1 MTAYKLLLLLMA
13 AGIASAAWAG
23 KVSILRDE
31 WGVPHIFADRMPA
44 ACYGLGWAQAEDRL
58 EQLLRNYRFSA
69 GTMAEAFGSDW
80 VDHDWRRR
88 LVGQQYV
95 CKARY
100 KDVPAD
106 VRAAIEAFQAGIK
119 AYMAQHPDEVPAWA
133 PEIEPWMVPA
143 LGREIIFNWPVGQA
157 EDELGRRGEV
167 DFEFSS
173 NQWAVAP
180 QRTEPGCAFFCIDPH
195 IPWDGIFR
203 FYEFRLHAGDVHQSG
218 FGPLGAP
225 TLGLGHNDRLGWACT
240 TGGPDTTDVYVEQI
254 NPENPLQYRYDG
266 EWREMTTRDV
276 TINVAGGEPVTRT
289 VESTHHGPVML
300 REGNRAYTMAC
311 PYLDQVDLVTQ
322 LYRMGT
328 ARNLGEFKAA
338 IGMLQLME
346 QNTMYADV
354 KGNIFYCRTGRVPV
368 RPEGFD
374 FSKPV
379 PGNTSRSE
387 WQGLHDMAD
396 LVQLENPERGY
407 MQNCNIGPDTML
419 VDCPIRPK
427 DYPAYIYNAPPGQ
440 SNSRGRRAVELLE
453 AANKLTLKQA
463 LAIAVDTHAE
473 GAEEWQRAMADAAE
487 GFSEEELG
495 NAAGLREALTA
506 LAEWD
511 GLLEVNA
518 IGGPF
523 YRALREMAREVE
535 PRPDN
540 ERIMQGKPLPDDQE
554 ASLREAA
561 VKAAEYLNEKFGK
574 TVLPWGDIHRVK
586 RGDRSWPA
594 AGGDSG
600 GGSTL
605 RAVGT
610 SQGEDGVLYGRSGQS
625 WTQLVIFK
633 PGAVRSYSATPYGQS
648 DRPDSPHYTDQ
659 AEQLYSQKK
668 LKDTYFMPGRV
679 KGHVESRTEL
689 EWEG

>member
-1 MTAYKLLLLLMA
+1 MTECKVLVLLTAMA
-13 AGIASAAWAG
+13 IASAAWAE

-31 WGVPHIFADRMPA
+31 WGVPHIFADSMSA

-58 EQLLRNYRFSA
+58 EQLLQNYRFST
-69 GTMAEAFGSDW
+69 GTMAEAFGEDW

-95 CKARY
+95 CEARY

-106 VRAAIEAFQAGIK
+106 VRAAIEAFQAGIR
-119 AYMAQHPDEVPAWA
+119 AYMEQHPDEVPEWA

-180 QRTEPGCAFFCIDPH
+180 KRTEPGCAFFCIDPH

-203 FYEFRLHAGDVHQSG
+203 FYEFRLHAGDVHLSG

-254 NPENPLQYRYDG
+254 NPENPRQYRYDG
-266 EWREMTTRDV
+266 QWREMTTRDV
-276 TINVAGGEPVTRT
+276 TINVAGGDPVRRT
-289 VESTHHGPVML
+289 LESTHHGPVML

-354 KGNIFYCRTGRVPV
+354 EGNIFYCRTGRVPM

-387 WQGLHDMAD
+387 WRGLHDMAD

-419 VDCPIRPK
+419 VDCPIRPE
-427 DYPAYIYNAPPGQ
+427 DYPGYIYNAPPGQ

-453 AANKLTLKQA
+453 AANKLTVEQA

-495 NAAGLREALTA
+495 KAPGLREALQA
-506 LAEWD
+506 FAGWD
-511 GLLEVNA
+511 GFLEVEA
-518 IGGPF
+518 AEGPF

-535 PRPDN
+535 PQPDN
-540 ERIMQGKPLPDDQE
+540 ELIRQGKPLPEEQQ
-554 ASLREAA
+554 ASLRQAA
-561 VKAAEYLNEKFGK
+561 VKAAGYLNEKFGK

-586 RGDRSWPA
+586 RSERSWPT

-610 SQGEDGVLYGRSGQS
+610 SQGEDGVFYGRSGQS
-625 WTQLVIFK
+625 WTQLVVFR

-648 DRPDSPHYTDQ
+648 DHADSPHYTDQ
-659 AEQLYSQKK
+659 AEKLYSQKK
-668 LKDTYFMPGRV
+668 LKDTHFMPGRV

>member
-1 MTAYKLLLLLMA
+1 MTACKLLLLLTA
-13 AGIASAAWAG
+13 IAVASAGGAE
-23 KVSILRDE
+23 KVSILRDG
-31 WGVPHIFADRMPA
+31 WGVPHILADSMPA

-69 GTMAEAFGSDW
+69 GTMAEAFGPDW

-95 CKARY
+95 CRARY
-100 KDVPAD
+100 KELPED
-106 VRAAIEAFQAGIK
+106 VRAAIEAFQAGVK
-119 AYMAQHPDEVPAWA
+119 AYMREHPDEVPDWA
-133 PEIEPWMVPA
+133 PEIEPWLVPA
-143 LGREIIFNWPVGQA
+143 LGREIIFNWPVDQA
-157 EDELGRRGEV
+157 QHELDRRGEV

-180 QRTEPGCAFFCIDPH
+180 KRTTAGCAFFCIDPH

-203 FYEFRLHAGDVHQSG
+203 FYEFRLHAGDEHLSG

-225 TLGLGHNDRLGWACT
+225 TLGLGHNDHLGWACT
-240 TGGPDTTDVYVEQI
+240 TGGPDTTDVYIEQI
-254 NPENPLQYRYDG
+254 NPDNPLQYRYDG
-266 EWREMTTRDV
+266 EWRDMATRDI
-276 TINVAGGEPVTRT
+276 TIHVKGGDPVTRT

-300 REGNRAYTMAC
+300 REDGRAYSMAC
-311 PYLDQVDLVTQ
+311 PYLDQVGLVTQ

-328 ARNLGEFKAA
+328 ARDLDEFKAA
-338 IGMLQLME
+338 IGMLQFME

-354 KGNIFYCRTGRVPV
+354 DGNIFYCRTGRVPI

-387 WQGLHDMAD
+387 WKGLHDMAD

-419 VDCPIRPK
+419 VDCPIRPEA
-427 DYPAYIYNAPPGQ
+427 YPGYIYNAPAQQ

-453 AANKLTLKQA
+453 AAKKLTVKQA
-463 LAIAVDTHAE
+463 TEIVLDTHAE
-473 GAEEWQRAMADAAE
+473 GAEEWQAAIADVAE
-487 GFSEEELG
+487 GFSEDELANTPG
-495 NAAGLREALTA
+495 LGQALKAFAG
-506 LAEWD
+506 WD
-511 GLLEVNA
+511 GFLEVDA
-518 IGGPF
+518 TGAPF
-523 YRALREMAREVE
+523 YRALRQMAKEAQ
-535 PRPDN
+535 PPPDN
-540 ERIMQGKPLPDDQE
+540 QLIMQGKPLPEDQE
-554 ASLREAA
+554 ASLRQSAIEA
-561 VKAAEYLNEKFGK
+561 VEYLNEKFGRS
-574 TVLPWGDIHRVK
+574 VLPWGDIHRVK
-586 RGDRSWPA
+586 RGDKSWPA
-594 AGGDSG
+594 AGGDYG
-600 GGSTL
+600 AGSSL

-610 SQGEDGVLYGRSGQS
+610 SQDDDGILYGRGGQS

-633 PGAVRSYSATPYGQS
+633 RGAVRSYSATPYGQS

-659 AEQLYSQKK
+659 AEKLYSQRK
-668 LKDTYFMPGRV
+668 LKDTYFMPGRL